1 MATANNCNVPD
12 HLLYWVREHVWV
24 RPEEDGSVIIG
35 MTDAAQHMA
44 GIIVTATP
52 KKAGRSVQKGKSTG
66 TVESGKWVGPIKSP
80 VTGEIVAANEAV
92 VSNPKLLNEDPY
104 GQGWF
109 VRVRPDNWE
118 ADKGDLLTG
127 AEAVAAYE
135 AFLKEEGIDCAGR
148 AGGAQPGA

>member
-24 RPEEDGSVIIG
+24 RPEEDGSATIG

-118 ADKGDLLTG
+118 ADKADLLTG